1 MRIRLVAAV
10 VVVVIA
16 GGAAVAVAAHPQIDP
31 ATVPVGFLTAHSQ
44 INNVPAA
51 AIEKALASGKT
62 DVFIEHGRLGANAS
76 VASQTTP
83 GPVFFVVQK
92 GQLRFEQSTRG
103 QCRRKA
109 YASNQG
115 IAIAGGK
122 AHRFTA
128 GPAGADYYA
137 VYLLPRKTGP
147 NFKRAPTP
155 AGC

>member
-1 MRIRLVAAV
+1 MRIRLVAAIV
-10 VVVVIA
+10 VVLIA
-16 GGAAVAVAAHPQIDP
+16 GGAAVAVASHPQIDP

-51 AIEKALASGKT
+51 AIEKALESGRT
-62 DVFIEHGRLGANAS
+62 DVFIEHGRLAANGS

-83 GPVFFVVQK
+83 GPVFYVVQK
-92 GQLRFEQSTRG
+92 GQVRFEQSQRG
-103 QCRRKA
+103 RCQRKTFS
-109 YASNQG
+109 SNQG
-115 IAIAGGK
+115 IAIQGGR

-128 GPAGADYYA
+128 GPAGADYYV

-147 NFKRAPTP
+147 NFKKAPNP

>member
-10 VVVVIA
+10 VVVLIA

-51 AIEKALASGKT
+51 AIEKALKNGKT
-62 DVFIEHGRLGANAS
+62 DVFIEHGRLAANAS

-83 GPVFFVVQK
+83 GPAFYVVQK
-92 GQLRFEQSTRG
+92 GQVRFEQSQRG
-103 QCRRKA
+103 RCLRKTLS
-109 YASNQG
+109 SNQG
-115 IAIAGGK
+115 IAVQGSR
-122 AHRFTA
+122 AHRFTS
-128 GPAGADYYA
+128 GPAGADYYV

-147 NFKRAPTP
+147 NFKKAPNP